1 MRSRDDDYIVLRNQ
15 WLVESLDRYY
25 VQHNQWLVES
35 LNKYITVFTTQSV
48 IGWLSVKLILDK
60 PDTIEN
66 LNENNRCILL
76 IGRIDLVVIKARQLA
91 IDRKM

>member
-1 MRSRDDDYIVLRNQ
+1 M
-15 WLVESLDRYY
+15 ESLDRYY

-35 LNKYITVFTTQSV
+35 LNKYYITVFTTQSV